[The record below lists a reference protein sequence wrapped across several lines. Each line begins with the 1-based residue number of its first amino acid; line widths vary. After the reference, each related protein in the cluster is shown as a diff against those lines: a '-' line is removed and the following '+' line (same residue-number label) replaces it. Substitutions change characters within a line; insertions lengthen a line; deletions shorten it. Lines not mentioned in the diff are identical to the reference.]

1 MSDQRGFTLVEML
14 VALVVGGLLLA
25 ALSSVVAG
33 LSQDLH
39 RSDSQ
44 QAASQVETIAPAL
57 KALLE
62 NTVVPD
68 GDSKPVFAGDHAQL
82 TVAPPQAVASAGPLH
97 LELNVEKRGKG
108 EALLATFQ
116 SREGRPLGQFISAPR
131 VLAEGFEHIEISA
144 SSPPSADARPLP
156 ALITISFEPLSG
168 PSFEIVAEPRLSS
181 DGACHFDPISMSCR
195 A

>member
-33 LSQDLH
+33 LSRDLH
-39 RSDSQ
+39 RSDGK

-57 KALLE
+57 KSLLE

-68 GDSKPVFAGDHAQL
+68 GDSKPVFADDHAQL
-82 TVAPPQAVASAGPLH
+82 TVTPPQALASAGPLH
-97 LELNVEKRGKG
+97 LELNVEKRGQG
-108 EALLATFQ
+108 EALVATFQ
-116 SREGRPLGQFISAPR
+116 PREGQPLAHFISAPR
-131 VLAEGFEHIEISA
+131 VLAQGFKHIEISA
-144 SSPPSADARPLP
+144 SSSPVGDARPLP
-156 ALITISFEPLSG
+156 ALITISFGPLSG
-168 PSFEIVAEPRLSS
+168 PPVEIVAEPRLSS